1 MPLKNHENSLS
12 MNQRCMSRAAAGLV
26 LKNLEQEK
34 NGNPRKIKS
43 SLGFHRISLVYQLQ
57 ICIPTGCSE
66 KKVMRLEHDAYASFV
81 TLMANIFKITSWPL
95 WRNALARGMPF
106 ITTQFLFLPILVIHS
121 FLTRSGP
128 FCTLFENYSKMSHLN
143 FWHFGI
149 LHHFFLLKLTCM
161 VTLFDC

>member
-121 FLTRSGP
+121 FLDPDHFAHCLKITQKCLTWILGFWYFTP
-128 FCTLFENYSKMSHLN
+128 FLFY
-143 FWHFGI
+143 
-149 LHHFFLLKLTCM
+149 
-161 VTLFDC
+161 

>member
-1 MPLKNHENSLS
+1 MVRLLLLLQYFNQGITLTFQMSLQHENQDSITSEQREHALIKKQVIEKCTLWSTIAAMMPLKNHENSLS

-95 WRNALARGMPF
+95 
-106 ITTQFLFLPILVIHS
+106 
-121 FLTRSGP
+121 
-128 FCTLFENYSKMSHLN
+128 
-143 FWHFGI
+143 
-149 LHHFFLLKLTCM
+149 
-161 VTLFDC
+161 